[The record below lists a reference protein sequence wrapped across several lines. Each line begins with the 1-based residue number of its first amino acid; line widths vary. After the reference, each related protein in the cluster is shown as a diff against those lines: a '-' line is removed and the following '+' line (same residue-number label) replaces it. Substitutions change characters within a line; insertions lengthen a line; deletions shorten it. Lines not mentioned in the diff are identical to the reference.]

1 MHHVRAGGIMA
12 ALPAWLS
19 PPTPKG
25 KTMKQTY
32 IYRITDKTDASKVF
46 YVYARNL
53 PSAKE
58 WLWSNKPEIKG
69 RFECVGQKKQPIAER
84 AQEFS
89 ADEYAA
95 IRHRIA
101 DMTNPDLW
109 KNFVTK
115 E

>member
-1 MHHVRAGGIMA
+1 
-12 ALPAWLS
+12 
-19 PPTPKG
+19 
-25 KTMKQTY
+25 MKQTY
-32 IYRITDKTDASKVF
+32 IYRITDKSDAGKVF

-69 RFECVGQKKQPIAER
+69 RFECVGLKNQPIAER

-101 DMTNPDLW
+101 DMTNPLTW
-109 KNFVTK
+109 KKFTDS
-115 E
+115 